1 MGFSRLDTLPF
12 FHANGFHREVSVKQ
26 VERLRKNSPH
36 YVSWFDLV
44 DDSYNPGQNDVTTV
58 SNEVGSLA
66 TLTVSPPSPWGDL
79 YSKLP
84 STSRIPVEPILSMI
98 FTCPLSRLL
107 VFIVIIIASL
117 LRLYSF
123 SIYANKLFLCRTR
136 IVPKAKRVYRYLR
149 PSWP

>member
-66 TLTVSPPSPWGDL
+66 TLTQDS
-79 YSKLP
+79 
-84 STSRIPVEPILSMI
+84 SRAYIEYDFHLSSQSSSGLHCDYHCILAAVI
-98 FTCPLSRLL
+98 FIFDICE
-107 VFIVIIIASL
+107 
-117 LRLYSF
+117 
-123 SIYANKLFLCRTR
+123 
-136 IVPKAKRVYRYLR
+136 
-149 PSWP
+149 